1 MVCFSFI
8 ELTKDLPPT
17 IARSKVSEYF
27 GGAISSKTLAN
38 LDSLGQGPEGAFK
51 VGRNVVYPTESLL
64 EWLQQRSTFPS
75 SECEGGPYEF

>member
-1 MVCFSFI
+1 MDHFNF
-8 ELTKDLPPT
+8 TDLSQNFPPT

-51 VGRNVVYPTESLL
+51 VGRNVVYPTASLL
-64 EWLQQRSTFPS
+64 NWLQQRTTFLS
-75 SECEGGPYEF
+75 SGYEDGEVE